1 MCMKKEKKGKRE
13 TERCREEEGKRH
25 REVSDKKR
33 DKITYFYIIYIE
45 NIETMPGARNL

>member
-33 DKITYFYIIYIE
+33 DKNYIFLY
-45 NIETMPGARNL
+45 NLHRKYRDHARS